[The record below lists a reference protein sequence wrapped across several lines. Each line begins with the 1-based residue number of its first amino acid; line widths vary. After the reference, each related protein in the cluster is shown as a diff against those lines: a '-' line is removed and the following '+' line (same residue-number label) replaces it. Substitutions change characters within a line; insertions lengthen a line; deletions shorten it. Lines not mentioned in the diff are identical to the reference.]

1 MMYDAWLDCY
11 PAAAARNNHCDDMV
25 TNLELLP
32 SYMYDG
38 DITVYEPSSL
48 PFKKVVE
55 VSGEV
60 IYDGRSP
67 KLTQRIF

>member
-11 PAAAARNNHCDDMV
+11 PEQVANKHCDDMV

-38 DITVYEPSSL
+38 DINVFEPSSL

-55 VSGEV
+55 IAGHVL
-60 IYDGRSP
+60 YDGRSP